1 MTINGKY
8 TTVRYSWIW
17 VTLVQVM
24 MGTSTSIRNGNT
36 WYSSI
41 VNHMMT
47 NKHTDGIV
55 KSNVTHGN
63 QVSRSNIICGNT
75 LSSHDRSVRVHQDA
89 FATNYVLNSKISNAC
104 KLLRERE
111 VHDKDNTLPY
121 LIDQCINARILE

>member
-89 FATNYVLNSKISNAC
+89 FATNYVLNSKISNAASYFV
-104 KLLRERE
+104 KGKFMTKTI
-111 VHDKDNTLPY
+111 HY
-121 LIDQCINARILE
+121 RI